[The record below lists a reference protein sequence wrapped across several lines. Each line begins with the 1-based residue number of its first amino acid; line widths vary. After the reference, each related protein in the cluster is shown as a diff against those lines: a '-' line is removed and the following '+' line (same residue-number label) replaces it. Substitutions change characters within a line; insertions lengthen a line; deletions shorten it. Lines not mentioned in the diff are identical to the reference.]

1 MPCHQEKTRA
11 SPKGHAGSRSLLTS
25 AYRGPHFSSAVR
37 ARGGTP
43 RIVATAMW
51 GADEAETLKRL
62 NAWSRPIHR
71 VRSWIEKIFG
81 TWERSYGLR
90 RMRWQGLAKSAA
102 QIRLTVIAYNLERT
116 LAIVAATA

>member
-1 MPCHQEKTRA
+1 
-11 SPKGHAGSRSLLTS
+11 
-25 AYRGPHFSSAVR
+25 
-37 ARGGTP
+37 
-43 RIVATAMW
+43 MW